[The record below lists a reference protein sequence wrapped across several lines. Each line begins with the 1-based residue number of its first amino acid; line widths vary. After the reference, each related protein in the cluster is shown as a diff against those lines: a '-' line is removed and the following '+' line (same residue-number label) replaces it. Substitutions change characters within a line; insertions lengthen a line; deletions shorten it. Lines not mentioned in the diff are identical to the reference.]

1 MEAIQN
7 KIKGVIVGCGKIA
20 GIFDKREKRPSAD
33 LYSYCSSIANSKILK
48 LEGCADIDLNKAKKL
63 AAQFE
68 IPKVSNDY
76 VDLLNSIQPEF
87 VIVATPDETHFDIV
101 KRILSLKKAPSLIIV
116 EKPVCLSMEQF
127 KFLKNRV
134 LEKKVNLIVNHSR
147 RFDPRFQDF
156 KEKITTSR
164 FGDLFRLDLFFY
176 GNWNK
181 NGIHLMDTI
190 AFLMGD
196 KIDLEFLKIS
206 KKRIKLKKTNWIDLS
221 LNFGEHFIVNIHHNP
236 EKFYQIFEMDFK
248 FEKGRV
254 LFKDFENKVSI
265 EEKKINY
272 LHENILEQSKLKF
285 SPKKKSNMVLLIKE
299 AENFFNKKTNLD
311 KYSINQ
317 SDLTMNLFFKIFP
330 YYED

>member
-1 MEAIQN
+1 LEAIQN
-7 KIKGVIVGCGKIA
+7 KIKGVIIGCGKIA
-20 GIFDKREKRPSAD
+20 GIFDKREKKLSTH
-33 LYSYCSSIANSKILK
+33 LYSYCTSIANSKILK

-63 AAQFE
+63 ASQFE
-68 IPKVSNDY
+68 IPKVSYNY

-101 KRILSLKKAPSLIIV
+101 KRILYLKKAPSLIIV
-116 EKPVCLSMEQF
+116 EKPVCLSIEQF

-164 FGDLFRLDLFFY
+164 FGDLFRLDLFSY

-221 LNFGEHFIVNIHHNP
+221 LNFGEQFVVNIHHNP

-248 FEKGRV
+248 FERGRV

-272 LHENILEQSKLKF
+272 LHENILEQSKVKF
-285 SPKKKSNMVLLIKE
+285 SPKKKSNMVLLIE
-299 AENFFNKKTNLD
+299 ETENFFNKKINLD

-317 SDLTMNLFFKIFP
+317 TDLTMNLFLKIFP